1 MVELNRKHNLSTI
14 PSIDNDG
21 NAYVIPLDI
30 YKEGYQAY
38 DISNWFKGRVG
49 DNGTPFAIR
58 WYSHGR
64 LLNIQGKR
72 PFIEGQVGDYTIDD
86 SDPDNPQITMAE
98 DAANIHVVGDV
109 TDTQEGGIAIYRLIS
124 QAFPKSGIFYGKI
137 GFMGVQ
143 DDGTLANTGVDIVFK
158 VLAGHMNM
166 LGARKFYVSELEK
179 AWLDL
184 QEKIRQYDQEY
195 KDQTKQQADQFAKD
209 TQEQAD
215 KFKQETEQAL
225 TDLNTKI
232 ANEIKRAEDT
242 LGDTQASID
251 SNIASLKT
259 LATQIA
265 SLQAKL
271 QDEDLITIKHY
282 ENDKKVTEQLVK
294 EQIRNWNIP
303 SQVFADANAIAA
315 KYPNGGDYGR
325 LMVISKNDGHRWIYD
340 DNKQWVDLG
349 PYQSAEIAQGSIS
362 SDKISNYSLAGQTIQ
377 LTPWTFDYDSRNLTV
392 TSSSFIVKDSGVVFL
407 PAGTY
412 KMPPRKQDDD
422 YSIWLV
428 YDPDANTISGMLEQ
442 HILPNQYF
450 LGNLFCNDPSNIRI
464 SSPFK
469 IVTESQLPTQ
479 NIYVADYLNEWN
491 VPQSKNTFCVTDGE
505 FQVDFLNKKLSL
517 FRTISVHFKLQNY
530 HIDPQELDL
539 SSIVKTNKFIYIFG
553 VFDVKT
559 GGLNLTAKT
568 GMSYSDISDIPHNIF
583 IGWIDFT
590 TFRYSLFNIDN
601 GSGKQAERADILYH
615 GKISVDF
622 DKKEIQI
629 PDAYIIYSNRLI
641 NDANLPATVLPFKG
655 IDDADDALSG
665 AHLGLIV
672 DSNKKFK
679 YVLTSS
685 HVQELKASG
694 YYLGWYLTTPR
705 IYDFGQY
712 GQSSDLT
719 TMPWIN
725 KKVTCLG
732 DSITSGGG
740 TDDPDKAQSY
750 VPELTNVI
758 GTNATNA
765 GVSGSLITSGIPD
778 KPKSFAERVDEIEDQ
793 DVVTIFGGT
802 NDFWFSAPLG
812 KLGDTETNTFYGA
825 LDFVIKEL
833 MKNNPIAKFMIIT
846 PMKINPVGWGT
857 DTPTYNA
864 DGSLHKNSA
873 GLTELDYIKAMKD
886 LGLKYSIPVLD
897 MFAKSNYNPQLAQ
910 YVGADSF
917 SVEGIHPNIHGARRL
932 AQTIGH
938 AINEL

>member
-64 LLNIQGKR
+64 LLNILGKR

-98 DAANIHVVGDV
+98 DAANIHIVGDV

-137 GFMGVQ
+137 GFMGVE
-143 DDGTLANTGVDIVFK
+143 DDGTLVNTGVDIVFK

-166 LGARKFYVSELEK
+166 LGARQFYVSELEK

-184 QEKIRQYDQEY
+184 QEKIRQYDQQY
-195 KDQTKQQADQFAKD
+195 KDQTQQQADQFKQD
-209 TQEQAD
+209 TE
-215 KFKQETEQAL
+215 KAL
-225 TDLNTKI
+225 ADLNTKI

-271 QDEDLITIKHY
+271 QDEDLITIKQY
-282 ENDKKVTEQLVK
+282 ENEKEVTEQLVK
-294 EQIRNWNIP
+294 EQIRDWNVP
-303 SQVFADANAIAA
+303 SQVFADSNAIAA

-325 LMVISKNDGHRWIYD
+325 LMVITKNDGHRWIYD
-340 DNKQWVDLG
+340 DTKQWVDVG
-349 PYQSAEIAQGSIS
+349 PYQTAEIAQGSIT
-362 SDKISNYSLAGQTIQ
+362 SDKISNYSTAKNVIQ
-377 LTPWTFDYDSRNLTV
+377 KFPWIFDATTRILEVTPDSY
-392 TSSSFIVKDSGVVFL
+392 FVKDNKLITLPSGK
-407 PAGTY
+407 Y
-412 KMPPRKQDDD
+412 KMPPANLNADAP
-422 YSIWLV
+422 YNFFII
-428 YDPDANTISGMLEQ
+428 YDPDANTIVGNYQFEIKS
-442 HILPNQYF
+442 NQYF
-450 LGNLFCNDPSNIRI
+450 LGYINYDQPSDVGV

-469 IVTESQLPTQ
+469 IITPSQVPTHS
-479 NIYVADYLNEWN
+479 NYTADLLNEWN
-491 VPQSKNTFCVTDGE
+491 VPQSKTSFFVTGDD
-505 FQVDFLNKKLSL
+505 FQVDFLNQNLMLKKS
-517 FRTISVHFKLQNY
+517 ISFSFKQQNWA
-530 HIDPQELDL
+530 IEPQKLDL
-539 SSIVKTNKFIYIFG
+539 SDAFSKGNVVYIFG
-553 VFDVKT
+553 ILDNDNPYKVKLVVKSSLFNSAT
-559 GGLNLTAKT
+559 L
-568 GMSYSDISDIPHNIF
+568 DIPYSIY
-583 IGWIDFT
+583 IGWIDNST
-590 TFRYSLFNIDN
+590 YRYSFFSVDN
-601 GSGKQAERADILYH
+601 GSGLSVRKPNFLYT

-622 DKKEIQI
+622 DKKIIHI
-629 PDAYIIYSNRLI
+629 PQAVHTYSNKWGDDHNI
-641 NDANLPATVLPFKG
+641 EIPATALPLKN
-655 IDDADDALSG
+655 IDDKDDVEDG
-665 AHLGLIV
+665 GHLGIII
-672 DSNKKFK
+672 DENNNYK
-679 YVLTSS
+679 YVVTAYYQKL
-685 HVQELKASG
+685 VASG
-694 YYLGWYLTTPR
+694 YYLGWYLTASRT
-705 IYDFGQY
+705 YDFGQY
-712 GQSSDLT
+712 GQSSDLAS
-719 TMPWIN
+719 MPWIN
-725 KKVTCLG
+725 KQVTCLG

-740 TDDPDKAQSY
+740 TNDPAKAQSY
-750 VPELTNVI
+750 VPELTNII
-758 GTNATNA
+758 GTTATNA

-778 KPKSFAERVDEIEDQ
+778 KPKSFAERVDDIKDQ
-793 DVVTIFGGT
+793 DIVTIFGGT
-802 NDFWFSAPLG
+802 NDFWFGAPLG
-812 KLGDTETNTFYGA
+812 KMGDTETTTFYGA
-825 LDFVIKEL
+825 LEFVIKEL

-846 PMKINPVGWGT
+846 PMKINPKGWDT

-864 DGSLHKNSA
+864 DGSLNKNSA

>member
-14 PSIDNDG
+14 PSIDNDR

-64 LLNIQGKR
+64 LLNILGKR

-86 SDPDNPQITMAE
+86 SNPDNPQINMAE

-109 TDTQEGGIAIYRLIS
+109 NDTQEGGVAFYRLIS

-137 GFMGVQ
+137 GFMGTQ
-143 DDGTLANTGVDIVFK
+143 DDGTLVNTGVDIVFK

-166 LGARKFYVSELEK
+166 LGARQFYVSELEK

-184 QEKIRQYDQEY
+184 QEKIRQYDQQY
-195 KDQTKQQADQFAKD
+195 SDKIKQQDDQFKSD
-209 TQEQAD
+209 TE
-215 KFKQETEQAL
+215 KAL
-225 TDLNTKI
+225 ADLNTKI

-251 SNIASLKT
+251 ANIASLKT
-259 LATQIA
+259 LAAQIA
-265 SLQAKL
+265 SLQVKL
-271 QDEDLITIKHY
+271 QDEDLITIKQY
-282 ENDKKVTEQLVK
+282 ENEKKVTENLVK
-294 EQIRNWNIP
+294 AQIRNWNIP
-303 SQVFADANAIAA
+303 SQVFDDSNAIAA

-325 LMVISKNDGHRWIYD
+325 LMVITKNDGHRWIYD
-340 DNKQWVDLG
+340 DNKMWADLG
-349 PYQSAEIAQGSIS
+349 PYQGAEIAQGSIT
-362 SDKISNYSLAGQTIQ
+362 SDKISNYSLSENTIQ
-377 LTPWTFDYDSRNLTV
+377 LTPWTFDYQSKNLTV
-392 TSSSFIVKDSGVVFL
+392 TSSSYFVKDNYLVSL
-407 PAGTY
+407 PAGDY
-412 KMPPRKQDDD
+412 KMPSPAKETGD
-422 YSIWLV
+422 YYIWLV
-428 YDPDANTISGMLEQ
+428 FDPDANTIFGTLQQ
-442 HILPNQYF
+442 HILPSQYY
-450 LGNLFCNDPSNIRI
+450 LGYMYCTDPTNIII

-469 IVTESQLPTQ
+469 IVVPSQLPT
-479 NIYVADYLNEWN
+479 NNVYVADYLKEYN
-491 VPQSKNTFCVTDGE
+491 VPQSRTSFFLTDDE
-505 FQVDFLNKKLSL
+505 IEVDFFRNKLI
-517 FRTISVHFKLQNY
+517 FFNSVSFHFKEGY
-530 HIDPQELDL
+530 YFISPQKLDL
-539 SSIVKTNKFIYIFG
+539 NDIATSSKVAYIFG
-553 VFDVKT
+553 VFNEKDRSLKLV
-559 GGLNLTAKT
+559 AKR
-568 GMSYSDISDIPHNIF
+568 GMNNTDTQDIPHSIY
-583 IGWIDFT
+583 IGWIDFY
-590 TFRYSLFNIDN
+590 TFRYSFGNIDN
-601 GSGKQAERADILYH
+601 GSGSRAKRADILYN

-622 DKKEIQI
+622 DKQVINI
-629 PDAYIIYSNRLI
+629 PSAYLIYSKLGYTSVI
-641 NDANLPATVLPFKG
+641 PATVLPFKATEYDAK
-655 IDDADDALSG
+655 DDNVSAG
-665 AHLGLIV
+665 AHLGLVINS
-672 DSNKKFK
+672 DKTFR
-679 YVLTSS
+679 YVLTSG
-685 HVQELKASG
+685 HDKELKASG
-694 YYLGWYLTTPR
+694 YYLGWYLTNSRT
-705 IYDFGQY
+705 YDFGQY
-712 GQSSDLT
+712 GQVSDLA

-740 TDDPDKAQSY
+740 TNDLAKAQSY
-750 VPELTNVI
+750 VPELTNII
-758 GTNATNA
+758 GTTATNA

-778 KPKSFAERVDEIEDQ
+778 KPKSFAERVDDIKDQ

-802 NDFWFSAPLG
+802 NDFWFGAPLG
-812 KLGDTETNTFYGA
+812 KMGDTETTTFYGA
-825 LDFVIKEL
+825 LEFVIKEL